1 MQQLSQVLAKVKRLI
16 IEDNESEA
24 KSITFGVFLDYY
36 ALNEDDLLHKS
47 EDEFLQLL
55 KDRGFV
61 AEELNMLAYFVDEYA
76 GLQEEFTNQLLLYHK
91 LIRIFDYLE
100 RNLQFISFDH
110 ITRRSILEDQ
120 LQKFV

>member
-16 IEDNESEA
+16 IEDHENEA
-24 KSITFGVFLDYY
+24 KDVTLAIFQDYY
-36 ALNEDDLLHKS
+36 SLNDADLMEKS

-76 GLQEEFTNQLLLYHK
+76 GLQEDFANQILLYHK

-100 RNLQFISFDH
+100 QDLQFISFDH
-110 ITRRSILEDQ
+110 IARRSILEVQ
-120 LQKFV
+120 LQKLA